1 MLADVLSHILNRSS
15 LSPYMYIHIFY
26 CVTYRMTHNHRIL
39 IYLAPQ
45 EKMNTTSLKVTC
57 SCLNISYRW
66 VCNRNLRHWITNHWI
81 IEPKENG
88 VRMLWNTVPKR
99 GKSWIVVKKKEEW
112 NEDTLYSQ
120 SFSFIVFLIMQ
131 SLIKNPMAA
140 CAISTLIY
148 HLQTMPAHASTN

>member
-57 SCLNISYRW
+57 SCLSISA
-66 VCNRNLRHWITNHWI
+66 TNESV
-81 IEPKENG
+81 IEICGTELLTTELLSRRKME
-88 VRMLWNTVPKR
+88 
-99 GKSWIVVKKKEEW
+99 
-112 NEDTLYSQ
+112 
-120 SFSFIVFLIMQ
+120 
-131 SLIKNPMAA
+131 
-140 CAISTLIY
+140 
-148 HLQTMPAHASTN
+148 